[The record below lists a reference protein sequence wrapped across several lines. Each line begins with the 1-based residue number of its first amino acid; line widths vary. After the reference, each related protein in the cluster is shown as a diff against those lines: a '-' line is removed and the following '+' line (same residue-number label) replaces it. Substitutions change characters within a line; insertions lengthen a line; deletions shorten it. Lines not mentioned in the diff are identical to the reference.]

1 MGAFDC
7 YIEAEDEEA
16 EAAEVYK
23 TDDDGTELL
32 SVQVTSPS
40 TRYSPHPTPK
50 ASQPTHYTPTPP
62 QPTPGTPHLITPY
75 FNDRMI

>member
-32 SVQVTSPS
+32 SVQVTSPP
-40 TRYSPHPTPK
+40 TTHPTP
-50 ASQPTHYTPTPP
+50 HL
-62 QPTPGTPHLITPY
+62 TPHTATIE
-75 FNDRMI
+75 